1 MSTNI
6 ISINENPLAHFDALC
21 CRVPTN
27 IGNAQRR
34 DEIMLCL
41 LNIAGYPSTML
52 DNLTESLVDALDQGN
67 GVERRET
74 LVACLVIAVTKLDD
88 EWMRGRVLRPKV
100 MSMIDSV
107 LRGDIYAS
115 IQMDADKQTHEKIPQ
130 LRTAVDRYEDQLK
143 SAVAELTSIDR
154 VQAHRG
160 EMLKALK
167 HRLGQLLLKPFLPPN
182 YVQEMSEV
190 YTRVERYIQ
199 TRRSLDAIATYE
211 NAFDTLQHFA
221 EALDQ
226 YRTHYSD
233 TLLSVVQRLAEII
246 RDDFSQDEAAQPAS
260 LVVTRNS
267 KKYAFNHVGQTVD
280 LIFVLDNTGAGY
292 AHNVRL
298 DVLADDAISPLS
310 ELRLS
315 RIPPRSK
322 QLVAVPARIVTPSEQ
337 VAIQVTASWLNYGDD
352 AQQSYSDIFEI
363 DSQRADIDW
372 AELERL
378 NPYSLDPVTN
388 PHNLVGRSSDINN
401 LIAIAQAPD
410 KPGSAYIT
418 GQKRVGKT
426 SIAKALGSLLRQNGF
441 IVIDLAGAYTQSTA
455 EKTIKQ
461 LGTSICRAVRK
472 EVPDIRDLPF
482 PSFDQDLSPLGDF
495 LEEVADHSQARIVII
510 LDEFDE
516 IPPALYTPSDM
527 ATAFFMSLRSI
538 SSQPAVGFILV
549 GGEKMATIFQ
559 SQGMHLNKWKQI
571 PVDYFEFNS
580 DYRELVRRPVEG
592 TLEYSEEALRR
603 IYQVTAGNPFFTK
616 QLCFYIFTE
625 AIRRRDCSVT
635 EFEVDE
641 ATAVTVSQVTASA
654 FQHFWDDGIDKR
666 SENEVE
672 KRERRRRILVALH
685 DTLTANDYATN
696 DNLLKHS
703 LLAIFNS
710 MLVAGELNEFVR
722 RKVLVSDPPG
732 TYHFKVELFHEWL
745 KARGTHDL
753 LVGFGEQDVA
763 LRERIQE
770 EDLRIHPEEI
780 TDLLTKWDTRLY
792 KGMPLTT
799 DAVRAWLNQFPS
811 AREQRAMFTIL
822 LGLRFYTEVAIRQKL
837 IDGHRARVTPG
848 LVYEV
853 AKRQRTRDDI
863 LVSALVGAGKSS
875 AVFAKL
881 YATEANIKLENVVER
896 GKLRERLN
904 KSTGIN
910 ALVFADDFVGTGNQ
924 ISQELRGLDERISQI
939 VNEKRIR
946 VVIILVAATTEGLRQ
961 IDELRNQLQMFV
973 EVYVGDI
980 LGDEDLCFNPASRFF
995 ASDVQREYA
1004 RQIARKYGEILW
1016 PDNPLGYG
1024 EQGLAVVFEHTCPNN
1039 SLPIL
1044 WREGTGDQKWRPL
1057 FER

>member
-1 MSTNI
+1 MSTDI
-6 ISINENPLAHFDALC
+6 TSINENPLAHFDALC
-21 CRVPTN
+21 CRSAPN
-27 IGNAQRR
+27 IGSVQRR
-34 DEIMLCL
+34 DETLLCL
-41 LNIAGYPSTML
+41 LSIAGYPSSTL
-52 DNLTESLVDALDQGN
+52 DNLTESLIDALDQGN

-74 LVACLVIAVTKLDD
+74 LVACLVIAVAKLDD
-88 EWMRGRVLRPKV
+88 EWMKGRLLRPKV
-100 MSMIDSV
+100 MTMIDSV
-107 LRGDIYAS
+107 LSGDIYAS

-130 LRTAVDRYEDQLK
+130 LRTAVLRYEDQLR
-143 SAVAELTSIDR
+143 SAAAELTSIER

-167 HRLGQLLLKPFLPPN
+167 HRLGQLILKPFLPPN
-182 YVQEMSEV
+182 CVQEMSEV

-199 TRRSLDAIATYE
+199 NRRSLDAISTYE
-211 NAFDTLQHFA
+211 NAFNTLQHFA
-221 EALDQ
+221 EALAQ
-226 YRTHYSD
+226 QQTHYSD
-233 TLLSVVQRLAEII
+233 ILLGVVQRLIDII
-246 RDDFSQDEAAQPAS
+246 RDDFSQDEAAQPGL

-267 KKYAFNHVGQTVD
+267 KKYAFSQVGQTLD
-280 LIFVLDNTGAGY
+280 LVFTITNTGLGY
-292 AHNVRL
+292 AHDVRL
-298 DVLADDAISPLS
+298 VTLAENSVSPLP
-310 ELRLS
+310 ELPLG
-315 RIPPRSK
+315 RIPPQST
-322 QLVAVPARIVTPSEQ
+322 QTVQIPTAISEPTDRIIVQ
-337 VAIQVTASWLNYGDD
+337 VSAEWRNYG
-352 AQQSYSDIFEI
+352 SDEELSNGEIFEI
-363 DSQRADIDW
+363 EAQRADIDW
-372 AELERL
+372 AALERIA
-378 NPYSLDPVTN
+378 PYSLDPVTN

-401 LIAIAQAPD
+401 LIAVAQAPD

-426 SIAKALGSLLRQNGF
+426 SIAKALGSILREHEF
-441 IVIDLAGAYTQSTA
+441 IVVDLPGDYTQSNA
-455 EKTIKQ
+455 EKTIKS
-461 LGTSICRAVRK
+461 LGAKICRAIKR
-472 EVPDIRDLPF
+472 EVPDIRELPI
-482 PSFDQDLSPLGDF
+482 PTFDQDLSPLGDY
-495 LEEVADHSQARIVII
+495 LEEVTDQSQARIVII

-516 IPPALYTPSDM
+516 IPPTLYTPSDM

-571 PVDYFEFNS
+571 PVDYFDFNS

-616 QLCFYIFTE
+616 QLCGYIFSE
-625 AIRRRDCSVT
+625 AIRRRDCYVT

-641 ATAVTVSQVTASA
+641 AIAVTVSKVAANA

-666 SENEVE
+666 SENEEE

-685 DTLTANDYATN
+685 DTLTISDYATN
-696 DNLLKHS
+696 DDLLKHG
-703 LLAIFNS
+703 LLAIFNP
-710 MLVAGELNEFVR
+710 MIVAGELNEFVR
-722 RKVLVSDPPG
+722 RKVLVSDSPG
-732 TYHFKVELFHEWL
+732 TYRFKVELFHAWL

-753 LVGFGEQDVA
+753 LAGFGEQDVA

-770 EDLRIHPEEI
+770 EDLRIRPEEI
-780 TDLLTKWDTRLY
+780 TDLLTKWDTRVY

-799 DAVRAWLNQFPS
+799 DAVRAWLNQFP
-811 AREQRAMFTIL
+811 AIREQRAMFTIL
-822 LGLRFYTEVAIRQKL
+822 SGLHFYTEAAIRQKL
-837 IDGHRARVTPG
+837 IDGHRTRVTPG

-863 LVSALVGAGKSS
+863 MVSTLIGAGKSS

-939 VNEKRIR
+939 VSEKQIR
-946 VVIILVAATTEGLRQ
+946 VVIVLVAATTEGLRQ
-961 IDELRNQLQMFV
+961 LDELRNQLQMHV

-980 LGDEDLCFNPASRFF
+980 LADEDFCFNPASRFF
-995 ASDVQREYA
+995 ASDADREYA

-1044 WREGTGDQKWRPL
+1044 WSEGTGDQRWRPL